1 MCVGKTAEAK
11 KTLCIVREKSAK
23 SEMRR
28 YPDRLLLL
36 QQTKKSLWESGGK
49 VRF

>member
-1 MCVGKTAEAK
+1 MCVGKTAGVK

-28 YPDRLLLL
+28 YPGRLLLL
-36 QQTKKSLWESGGK
+36 QHTQKSFGNMAAK
-49 VRF
+49 